1 MLDVTTK
8 MGNAKPTVERFFC
21 SKACSYI
28 LMCKK
33 EPYILY
39 PAILN
44 LIVSIDQQYLWEV
57 LNYVWED
64 GLTEL
69 EVQRK
74 YFSILEKEL
83 KGEDRLYL
91 ETVYNTIEELELKN
105 SRAHVP
111 KNEYSLLYSIV
122 KK

>member
-1 MLDVTTK
+1 M
-8 MGNAKPTVERFFC
+8 
-21 SKACSYI
+21 
-28 LMCKK
+28 
-33 EPYILY
+33 
-39 PAILN
+39 
-44 LIVSIDQQYLWEV
+44 SIDQEYLWEV

-64 GLTEL
+64 GMTEL

-91 ETVYNTIEELELKN
+91 ETVYKTIEELELKDPP
-105 SRAHVP
+105 AFVP
-111 KNEYSLLYSIV
+111 KIEFVSMDDSIR

>member
-1 MLDVTTK
+1 
-8 MGNAKPTVERFFC
+8 
-21 SKACSYI
+21 
-28 LMCKK
+28 MCKK
-33 EPYILY
+33 EAHILY
-39 PAILN
+39 PVILN
-44 LIVSIDQQYLWEV
+44 LIVSINQEYLWEV

-83 KGEDRLYL
+83 EGEDRLYL
-91 ETVYNTIEELELKN
+91 ETVYKTIEELELKD
-105 SRAHVP
+105 SQTYVP
-111 KNEYSLLYSIV
+111 KNEYPSPDSII